1 MPYLLEM
8 NDANWLYCSGPSMVN
23 SQRAKPNAVL
33 VRYKLDLPSLEQ
45 EEPTRPHGATRVG
58 EIWPPNESLFDGPWG
73 GYCCNVA
80 RKKNSAS
87 VQPSSGVRN
96 VGGFSARQ
104 VTLCCQDS
112 QLHALVRP
120 TCALAP
126 KYNAVTKKL
135 FQVQVERVAQVQ

>member
-1 MPYLLEM
+1 MKVCLMDRGE
-8 NDANWLYCSGPSMVN
+8 VT
-23 SQRAKPNAVL
+23 AVTW
-33 VRYKLDLPSLEQ
+33 Q
-45 EEPTRPHGATRVG
+45 E
-58 EIWPPNESLFDGPWG
+58 
-73 GYCCNVA
+73 
-80 RKKNSAS
+80 KKTSAS

-135 FQVQVERVAQVQ
+135 FLVQVERVAQVQ